1 MCVERIGIQ
10 FRGTVMVWYS
20 NANKLLSIYILKEG
34 QALRIII
41 CACHFHYHLES
52 KLNLFLHMFQITFIQ
67 FFVSDPLLFFLLI
80 GSIGTLVVHFSFSVF
95 IQYPWMLWITRA
107 FLNRCCGNHVC
118 VARIAP
124 GKLELGDHSIFG
136 TTCLC
141 FFEFDISALSFA
153 CAP

>member
-1 MCVERIGIQ
+1 MCGKNR
-10 FRGTVMVWYS
+10 YS

-34 QALRIII
+34 QALRIIN

-80 GSIGTLVVHFSFSVF
+80 GSIGTLVVHFSLSVF

-124 GKLELGDHSIFG
+124 GKLEWGDHSIPFLG
-136 TTCLC
+136 RLVCVFSSL
-141 FFEFDISALSFA
+141 ISRPSALH
-153 CAP
+153 APLNMHVSTCHQ